1 MSNKLRE
8 VFTTKEIPE
17 PSITFRF
24 DQINP
29 EFIKFVE
36 RIIEKDRK
44 RQEERDE

>member
-8 VFTTKEIPE
+8 VFTTKEIPK

-29 EFIKFVE
+29 EFIKFIERTVE
-36 RIIEKDRK
+36 EDRK
-44 RQEERDE
+44 RQEEKDE